1 MLGYEK
7 NLFKKNFGVKIMVR
21 RKNSEKMFSRKTFWS
36 EKIWYKKFFG
46 RKNFCFFVRNKIFDR
61 KNFLTGIFLLSSF

>member
-7 NLFKKNFGVKIMVR
+7 NVFKKIFGVKIMVR
-21 RKNSEKMFSRKTFWS
+21 RKNSEKIFTRKTFWS

-46 RKNFCFFVRNKIFDR
+46 RKKFCLHKFWLEFFVRNKILIGKTF
-61 KNFLTGIFLLSSF
+61 

>member
-36 EKIWYKKFFG
+36 EKIWYKKNLVG
-46 RKNFCFFVRNKIFDR
+46 KNFVYI
-61 KNFLTGIFLLSSF
+61 NFG